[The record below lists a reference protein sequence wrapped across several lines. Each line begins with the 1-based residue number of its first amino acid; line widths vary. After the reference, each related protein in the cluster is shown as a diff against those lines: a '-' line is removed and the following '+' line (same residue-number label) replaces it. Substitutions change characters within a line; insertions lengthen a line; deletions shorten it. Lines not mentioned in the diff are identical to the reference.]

1 LFDLGGARHHRIWME
16 WLGVILV
23 PAFLVCLYLLPAFV
37 AGKRKHKNGA
47 AILVLNL
54 LLGWTVLGWIIALV
68 WACTSNVGS
77 TNNSA

>member
-1 LFDLGGARHHRIWME
+1 MD

-68 WACTSNVGS
+68 WACTSNVED
-77 TNNSA
+77 